1 MGAPIDEA
9 LAGRARAWADD
20 DPDPA
25 TAAELR
31 ALVERG
37 EGAELA
43 ERMAGPLAFGTAGLR
58 GLLGAGESRMNR
70 AVVARAAA
78 GLAAHLARGGAA
90 GGGVVVGYD
99 ARHMSREFAA
109 ETAAVLAGAGVAAHV
124 FTEPRPTPLL
134 AFAVTELGAAAGVM
148 VTASHNPPAYNGY
161 KVYAANG
168 AQIVP
173 PDDASIAAAMAA
185 LPSARG
191 AARRGEGEARAA
203 GLYRDVGPGLFD
215 RYLDRVAALSR
226 DGRGRDRVRIAYT
239 PLHGVGY
246 ASARDVL
253 ARFGFDDVHAVDEQ
267 REPDPAFPTTP
278 FPNPEEPGALD
289 LALALARRVGATLV
303 LANDPDADRL
313 AVAVPGPGGAF
324 RQLTGNEVGALLGE
338 YVLRHEPAG
347 GPVPLAVTTV
357 VSSPLLGRIAR
368 ALGAGYAEVFT
379 GFKWIA
385 NVGMRREAAGGERF
399 AFGYEEAL
407 GYAVGGVVR
416 DKDGLSAAALFAE
429 LVAAAAAEGRTVPDE
444 LDRLARAYGAFES
457 AQVSLVKAG
466 LAGAEAIRAHM
477 RTLRAARP
485 ARLGGLAV
493 EGVRD
498 FLAGAGEAAG
508 MPPGDV
514 LAFDLEGGARFVA
527 RPSGTEPKL
536 KLYFDAAAPVA
547 AGESV
552 AEARARAAA
561 RVAALR
567 AEVLGLLGEGPP

>member
-1 MGAPIDEA
+1 MSPAPASTPAERA
-9 LAGRARAWADD
+9 LAWADD
-20 DPDPA
+20 DPD
-25 TAAELR
+25 AASASELR
-31 ALVERG
+31 ALVEQG
-37 EGAELA
+37 NEAELA

-58 GLLGAGESRMNR
+58 GVLGAGESRMNR

-78 GLAAHLARGGAA
+78 GIAAHLLRSGSAA
-90 GGGVVVGYD
+90 GGVVIGYD
-99 ARHMSREFAA
+99 ARHMSREFAD
-109 ETAAVLAGAGVAAHV
+109 ETAAVLAGAGIVAHV
-124 FTEPRPTPLL
+124 FTETRPTPLL

-173 PDDASIAAAMAA
+173 PDDESIAAAMAA

-191 AARRGEGEARAA
+191 VARKSEAEARRA
-203 GLYRDVGPGLFD
+203 GLRGDVGPELVD

-226 DGRGRDRVRIAYT
+226 DPRGRARVRIAYT

-246 ASARDVL
+246 VSARAAL
-253 ARFGFDDVHAVDEQ
+253 ARFGFDDVHAVPEQ

-278 FPNPEEPGALD
+278 FPNPEERGALD
-289 LALALARRVGATLV
+289 LCLALARRVDASLV

-313 AVAVPGPGGAF
+313 AVAVPVGGGAF

-338 YVLRHEPAG
+338 YVLRHEPTG
-347 GPVPLAVTTV
+347 GPTPLAVTTI
-357 VSSPLLGRIAR
+357 VSSPLLGRIA
-368 ALGAGYAEVFT
+368 AGLGASYAEVFT
-379 GFKWIA
+379 GFKWIT
-385 NVGMRREAAGGERF
+385 NVAMRREATGRERF

-407 GYAVGGVVR
+407 GYAIGGVVR

-429 LVAAAAAEGRTVPDE
+429 LVAVAAVEGRSVPDE
-444 LDRLARAYGAFES
+444 LDRLARTYGAYES
-457 AQVSLVKAG
+457 AQVSLVKTG
-466 LAGAEAIRAHM
+466 LAGVEAIGAHM
-477 RTLRAARP
+477 RALRGARP
-485 ARLGGLAV
+485 ARLGGLKV

-498 FLAGAGEAAG
+498 FLAGAADAAG

-536 KLYFDAAAPVA
+536 KLYFDARADVS
-547 AGESV
+547 G
-552 AEARARAAA
+552 AEGVVGARARAGAL
-561 RVAALR
+561 VAAMR
-567 AEVLGLLGEGPP
+567 AEVLGLLGEGP